1 MDFPEHLRLETKSYT
16 GLFQHEIRLAPE
28 LFQLVNDLTL
38 SNEIPEKKKYDLYVA
53 MGYFIA
59 PNDLF
64 SEEIFGP
71 IGYVDDLS
79 LVLHVLNLIKSEVG
93 IEPIY
98 DKWDRDFVELE
109 GLFNDSL
116 PALCQHYPEYS
127 KKLKRIVK

>member
-28 LFQLVNDLTL
+28 LFQLANDLTL
-38 SNEIPEKKKYDLYVA
+38 SNEIPEKRKYDLYVA

-64 SEEIFGP
+64 SEDIFGP
-71 IGYVDDLS
+71 IGYADDLI
-79 LVLHVLNLIKSEVG
+79 LVLHVLKLIKSEVG

-98 DKWDRDFVELE
+98 DRWDRPLFELE
-109 GLFNDSL
+109 ELFNTSL
-116 PALCQHYPEYS
+116 PSLCENYPEYA

>member
-1 MDFPEHLRLETKSYT
+1 MDFPEYLRLETKSYT

-38 SNEIPEKKKYDLYVA
+38 SNEIPEKRKYDLYVA

-64 SEEIFGP
+64 SEDIFGP
-71 IGYVDDLS
+71 IGYADDLI
-79 LVLHVLNLIKSEVG
+79 LVLHVLKLIKSEVG

-98 DKWDRDFVELE
+98 DKWDGPLFELE
-109 GLFNDSL
+109 ELFNTSL
-116 PALCQHYPEYS
+116 PSLCENYPEYA
-127 KKLKRIVK
+127 KKLKLIVK